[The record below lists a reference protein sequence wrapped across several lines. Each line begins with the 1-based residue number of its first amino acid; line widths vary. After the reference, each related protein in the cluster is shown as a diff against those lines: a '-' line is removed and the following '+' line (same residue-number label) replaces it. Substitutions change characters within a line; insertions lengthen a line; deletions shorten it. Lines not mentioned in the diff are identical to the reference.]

1 AATGTAPNN
10 NTAALY
16 IVAGDAPPPPLFME
30 DEDPEMS
37 LMFEDSYRRLSQTEN
52 TGPDLAGIRQM
63 LDLVRNLDRDDDD
76 DSGCI
81 GDQSNYKI
89 TISKVKTDRSLNSNV
104 ELKRNLVL
112 MSTVVT
118 DDTKKDTAAQYI
130 AVGDAPPPSLL
141 MDDDDPEMSL
151 MFGDSYRRQTENTG
165 SDLTGIRQ
173 VLDLVR
179 NLDRDDD
186 DDDSGD
192 IAEATGTVPKKD
204 TAAQYMVM
212 RDAPPPPL
220 LMEEEDSEM
229 SLMFGDS
236 Y

>member
-1 AATGTAPNN
+1 MFAETVH
-10 NTAALY
+10 
-16 IVAGDAPPPPLFME
+16 VAGDAPPPPLFME

-81 GDQSNYKI
+81 GDQ
-89 TISKVKTDRSLNSNV
+89 T
-104 ELKRNLVL
+104 
-112 MSTVVT
+112 
-118 DDTKKDTAAQYI
+118 
-130 AVGDAPPPSLL
+130 VGDAPPPSLL